1 MAPVWLV
8 ILFWSGSVHGGTA
21 MQSLPMKTFADCQ
34 KSRDMLMAQLKTSPV
49 SKSKA
54 LNSFCISGSE
64 LPAAPAQAATE
75 S

>member
-1 MAPVWLV
+1 
-8 ILFWSGSVHGGTA
+8 

-64 LPAAPAQAATE
+64 LPAAPAPAATE